1 MTTVHPGLHPVR
13 PSEIDP
19 DSLADLVADCADV
32 SSHVPHVPLPRG
44 GDMPHP
50 RPVVTIPERAV
61 ALVAGLAPYGA

>member
-1 MTTVHPGLHPVR
+1 MTTLSADPHAAL

-32 SSHVPHVPLPRG
+32 SSHLPHVPAPRVG
-44 GDMPHP
+44 ELPHP
-50 RPVVTIPERAV
+50 RAVVTIPDRAV